1 VDHLSTAGKVS
12 AAEMQVQR
20 RRLEVLTSNLV
31 NSRTAQAAGAEPYK
45 HKDVVFAATSP
56 ESGNFK
62 TSMDAAMNVVHASAI
77 TGRKKPMYNV
87 ACLCP
92 KYFKQMADGSN
103 TKEFRW
109 RQRPDPRLEKVVP
122 GEPIL
127 FLESRTDRALLSR
140 VVSIRRIVINRY
152 KSTSFL
158 IYVIRISRNLRVI
171 RVPMRRVSGWF
182 RREKKDLV
190 PLLKRAAAYEFELGS
205 GPSEIVL
212 PGSDSRG

>member
-1 VDHLSTAGKVS
+1 MNHFSTANKVR
-12 AAEMQVQR
+12 AAGMEVQP
-20 RRLEVLTSNLV
+20 RRLEVSTSNLV
-31 NSRTAQAAGAEPYK
+31 NSSTTQAAGAEPYRR
-45 HKDVVFAATSP
+45 KDVVFTATSP

-62 TSMDAAMNVVHASAI
+62 TSMDAAMNVVHAVAI
-77 TGRKKPMYNV
+77 IGRNKPMYNV

-92 KYFKQMADGSN
+92 KYFNQMADGSN

-127 FLESRTDRALLSR
+127 FLETRTDRALLSR
-140 VVSIRRIVINRY
+140 VVSIRRIVVTRY

-158 IYVIRISRNLRVI
+158 IYVIRISRNRRVI
-171 RVPMRRVSGWF
+171 RVPMRRVPGWV
-182 RREKKDLV
+182 RRQKKDLA
-190 PLLKRAAAYEFELGS
+190 PLLKGVAAYEFEPGS

-212 PGSDSRG
+212 LGSDSRG